1 MSRRTFAIV
10 AALLLLVAA
19 GCGKSSKK
27 NTSKT
32 TSTAAASTPATTST
46 AAQAP
51 SNGSGCSAA
60 KPTNKGAQHLS
71 KPKTLLPRDK
81 PVTLVLQTNCG
92 EIDIALDVKRA
103 PRTASSVA
111 YLVRKGF
118 YNGLDFHRIAKL
130 PTGGDFVIQG
140 GDPTGTGNGGPG
152 YSVHERPPANLQYTR
167 GIVAMAKT
175 EIEPSGTSGSQ
186 FFIVTGQNVGLPP
199 EYALVGKV
207 TGSFGAVDKIAAEPV
222 SGPEGSPLS
231 PVVIKKATL
240 NVG

>member
-1 MSRRTFAIV
+1 MSRPTLALV
-10 AALLLLVAA
+10 AVLTLLLAA
-19 GCGKSSKK
+19 GCGKSSKTNK
-27 NTSKT
+27 SKT
-32 TSTAAASTPATTST
+32 TSTAAATTTGSTST

-51 SNGSGCSAA
+51 SNGAGCAAA
-60 KPTNKGAQHLS
+60 KPKNKGAQHLS
-71 KPKTLLPRDK
+71 RPTTLLPRDK

-118 YNGLDFHRIAKL
+118 YDGLSFHRIAKL

-186 FFIVTGQNVGLPP
+186 FFIVTAQDAGLPAD
-199 EYALVGKV
+199 YALLGKV
-207 TGSFGAVDKIAAEPV
+207 SKGEDVVAKIAAQPPDSTEHPTH
-222 SGPEGSPLS
+222 
-231 PVVIKKATL
+231 PVVIAKATL
-240 NVG
+240 R

>member
-1 MSRRTFAIV
+1 MRRPLLALLAV
-10 AALLLLVAA
+10 LALLLVA

-27 NTSKT
+27 DTAKTSSAAASSTKT
-32 TSTAAASTPATTST
+32 GTSTAAPTAACTPA
-46 AAQAP
+46 
-51 SNGSGCSAA
+51 
-60 KPTNKGAQHLS
+60 KPKNKGAQHIARPT
-71 KPKTLLPRDK
+71 KLLPRDK
-81 PVTLVLQTNCG
+81 PATLVLTTNCG

-118 YNGLDFHRIAKL
+118 YDGLSFHRIAKL

-152 YSVHERPPANLQYTR
+152 YSVHERPPANLQYKR

-186 FFIVTGQNVGLPP
+186 FFIVTAEDAGLPAD
-199 EYALVGKV
+199 YALLGKV
-207 TGSFGAVDKIAAEPV
+207 VKGGDVVSKIAAVPTDTTEHPTQ
-222 SGPEGSPLS
+222 
-231 PVVIKKATL
+231 PVVITKAT
-240 NVG
+240 VR

>member
-27 NTSKT
+27 DTTKT

-60 KPTNKGAQHLS
+60 KPRNKGAQHLS
-71 KPKTLLPRDK
+71 KPTTLLPRDK

-118 YNGLDFHRIAKL
+118 YDGLDFHRIAKL

-167 GIVAMAKT
+167 GVVAMAKT

-186 FFIVTGQNVGLPP
+186 FFIVTAQDAGLPAD
-199 EYALVGKV
+199 YALLGKV
-207 TGSFGAVDKIAAEPV
+207 SKGDDVVSKIAAQPTDASEHPTH
-222 SGPEGSPLS
+222 
-231 PVVIKKATL
+231 PVVIAKATL
-240 NVG
+240 RNG